1 MAVRIVQLA
10 GPAGAPPLDFH
21 PALTIVDGLDAE
33 ARARLLAVFRAL
45 PMATDPGWEGLIESH
60 GVVFDLDAANLRLL
74 GLGRAAEVVVTPGDL
89 PDGTTGAVP
98 DLTPPIEGD
107 GGPVDGL
114 RLSHEILAHGVAT
127 LKRSRLE
134 YEGARLQAVEAIE
147 EARAELDPFATTAF
161 EQAAAALDRVT
172 GDRDEAGADEP
183 VLSATDA
190 ARAERDDL
198 RSRLGE
204 LDDVDLAPVL
214 AALERAERAVGGADH
229 LDPEAVRGLA
239 EALALAEA
247 DVAAVETARRASGR
261 DPEELARRL
270 DGVRLQIERLEA
282 TTAVPLPGPEDV
294 AELEAAHDAVV
305 EADARV
311 SAGRLV
317 SKAARKALDEAVA
330 VEEAILDRLGFP
342 TYSAFALAQSAPGPD
357 PETRVEL
364 ETARREAAELEVALA
379 EARAGDPHADTLA
392 AAVTRR
398 DELRADAL
406 AVVDVAPEDAVAA
419 LNALADDLAGSDD
432 ATAAVTGLRD
442 ALAAVGV
449 DFGDLDLAD
458 DEVVEVGRVW
468 VADTAELVEH
478 RARLG
483 EELAA
488 AEARLAAIEAEESGA
503 GAGDDPVATARGEL
517 EAAEARLARH
527 RQASDR
533 VAELCA
539 VLEDIEARLED
550 LGDNISA
557 QEALVAAAAAGLA
570 QAEGGEEGAG
580 EAVAEPDWL
589 DQSGQPEGV
598 DDTEWFL
605 LTRLAG
611 LRELSFAGSVPL
623 VLDGAFAGLDRER
636 AHRALDHVATM
647 TDVVQVVYLGG
658 DEAVVEWAALHADV
672 ASVVSVAAAP
682 VG

>member
-45 PMATDPGWEGLIESH
+45 PLATDPGWEGLIESH

-74 GLGRAAEVVVTPGDL
+74 GLGRGAEVVVTPGDL
-89 PDGTTGAVP
+89 PDGTTGVTTADPVSAV
-98 DLTPPIEGD
+98 EGD

-161 EQAAAALDRVT
+161 EQAAAALRRAS
-172 GDRDEAGADEP
+172 GDRDEAADEP
-183 VLSATDA
+183 VLSATEA

-198 RSRLGE
+198 LARLAE

-214 AALERAERAVGGADH
+214 AALERAERAVGGGEH
-229 LDPEAVRGLA
+229 LDPQAVRGLA

-247 DVAAVETARRASGR
+247 DVAAVEAARRSSGR
-261 DPEELARRL
+261 DPEELSRRL
-270 DGVRLQIERLEA
+270 DGARLQLERLEA
-282 TTAVPLPGPEDV
+282 TTAVPLPGPDDV

-342 TYSAFALAQSAPGPD
+342 TYSAFALAQSAPGLD

-364 ETARREAAELEVALA
+364 EGTRREIAELEAALV

-392 AAVTRR
+392 AALGRR

-406 AVVDVAPEDAVAA
+406 AVVEVAPEDAVAA
-419 LNALADDLAGSDD
+419 LTALADELAGGDD
-432 ATAAVTGLRD
+432 PLVAVAELRD

-449 DFGDLDLAD
+449 DFGDLDLAE

-468 VADTAELVEH
+468 VADTTELVEH

-488 AEARLAAIEAEESGA
+488 AEARLAAIEAEENGT
-503 GAGDDPVATARGEL
+503 GPGDDPVATARVEL
-517 EAAEARLARH
+517 EEAEARLARH

-557 QEALVAAAAAGLA
+557 QEALVAAAAAGLV
-570 QAEGGEEGAG
+570 QAEGGDGAV
-580 EAVAEPDWL
+580 EAPDEPDWL
-589 DQSGQPEGV
+589 DASGQPEGV

-672 ASVVSVAAAP
+672 ASVISVAVAP